1 MSFLQLEYLVGEL
14 STHPQ
19 RLTIGSGKLRYESHS
34 NLSNPGSLG
43 IGVFERTLSEKE
55 FEAIDSAFVPGAFAA
70 LPDHR
75 GQVLSGDRWRR
86 IRLTVEGQTLD
97 KLVGTKLPVDANLQK
112 AIDRLDRLVEDVKQ
126 HPLSVLRMNLRDPVV
141 DRSGLFSAI
150 LELTGSGPQR
160 VPFRSP
166 LTLADAAQGSL
177 DVYWWPYRP
186 DMSRSNVETTV
197 INDVAPVSD
206 VQGGGLLGAFRIRA
220 RLTSA
225 PAGAFALQVRYSNLA
240 SKWDKSEVVV
250 GQLFSIPVAL
260 TAK

>member
-1 MSFLQLEYLVGEL
+1 MSFRQLEYLVGEL
-14 STHPQ
+14 PEYPQ

-55 FEAIDSAFVPGAFAA
+55 FEALASNFSPATFAA

-97 KLVGTKLPVDANLQK
+97 KLVGTKLPVDVSMQRT
-112 AIDRLDRLVEDVKQ
+112 IDRLERLVDDVKQ
-126 HPLSVLRMNLRDPVV
+126 HPLSVLRMNLRDAAV
-141 DRSGLFSAI
+141 DRSGVFSGI
-150 LELTGSGPQR
+150 LELSGSGPQR
-160 VPFRSP
+160 VPFRTP
-166 LTLADAAQGSL
+166 LTLVDSAAQGSM

-186 DMSRSNVETTV
+186 DLSRSNVETTA
-197 INDVAPVSD
+197 ITEAAKVSD
-206 VQGGGLLGAFRIRA
+206 SGGLLGAFRIRT
-220 RLTSA
+220 RLTNV
-225 PAGAFALQVRYSNLA
+225 PAGAFTLQIRYCNLA
-240 SKWDKSEVVV
+240 SKWDNSEVVV
-250 GQLFSIPVAL
+250 GQLFSTPVGM